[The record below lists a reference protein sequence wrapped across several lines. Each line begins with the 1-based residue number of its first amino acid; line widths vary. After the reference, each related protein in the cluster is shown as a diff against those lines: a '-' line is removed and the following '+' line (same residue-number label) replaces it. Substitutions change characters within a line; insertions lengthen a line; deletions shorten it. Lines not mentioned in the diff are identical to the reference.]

1 MSVTLEAALAM
12 RTPKWSASTLPD
24 PIVRHG
30 NGRAGNGR
38 GAYTRTQPSGN
49 ASLDALLPGGGWPL
63 GSLVE
68 ILVDR
73 AGEAELGLV
82 LPALAAF
89 TRSGRR
95 VAMIAPPFA
104 PDPLALTAAGVDLK
118 RIIQIDSSQTELHWS
133 AEQSLRAGCC
143 ASVLHWL
150 PEHDYRKL
158 RRLQLAAEAG
168 GSLAFV
174 FSAARAV
181 TQPSP
186 AALRLRLLHSLVGPR
201 IEVIKCRG
209 IIDQHQ
215 ISRVSLPTGNAQ
227 GSEAVHPV
235 PASQAFRGSLPARH
249 NVSVQ

>member
-1 MSVTLEAALAM
+1 MSVTLAAPLAM
-12 RTPKWSASTLPD
+12 RTPKWSTSTLPD
-24 PIVRHG
+24 SISRHG
-30 NGRAGNGR
+30 NGRADTSR

-104 PDPLALTAAGVDLK
+104 PDTLALTAAGVDLK
-118 RIIQIDSSQTELHWS
+118 RIIQIDSSQAELHWS

-174 FSAARAV
+174 FSAAEAV
-181 TQPSP
+181 MQPSP
-186 AALRLRLLHSLVGPR
+186 AALRLRLLHSLGGPR

-215 ISRVSLPTGNAQ
+215 LRRVSLPTGDAQ
-227 GSEAVHPV
+227 ANETVHPFHT
-235 PASQAFRGSLPARH
+235 SKGFGGSLPARH

>member
-1 MSVTLEAALAM
+1 MSLNFAAPLSLPPPTWS
-12 RTPKWSASTLPD
+12 TPALSGSVGSPGSRRLDGA
-24 PIVRHG
+24 H
-30 NGRAGNGR
+30 RAFI
-38 GAYTRTQPSGN
+38 RTQPSGN
-49 ASLDALLPGGGWPL
+49 ASLDTLLPGGGWPL

-68 ILVDR
+68 ILIER

-95 VAMIAPPFA
+95 VAMIAPPFI
-104 PDPLALTAAGVDLK
+104 PDPSALETAGVDLK
-118 RIIQIDSSQTELHWS
+118 RLIQIDADDAELHWS

-174 FSAARAV
+174 FGSVQAAR
-181 TQPSP
+181 QSSP
-186 AALRLRLLHSLVGPR
+186 AALRLRLVNYAGGPR

-209 IIDQHQ
+209 ILDQPQ
-215 ISRVSLPTGNAQ
+215 DQRISVPTG
-227 GSEAVHPV
+227 
-235 PASQAFRGSLPARH
+235 SQKSVDRSGHFRAEQAAGGSLRPDLGMA
-249 NVSVQ
+249 VQ

>member
-1 MSVTLEAALAM
+1 MSVTLAAALAV
-12 RTPKWSASTLPD
+12 RTPKWSTSTLPD
-24 PIVRHG
+24 PIRCHG
-30 NGRAGNGR
+30 DGRADFGR

-49 ASLDALLPGGGWPL
+49 SSLDALLPGGGWPL

-118 RIIQIDSSQTELHWS
+118 RIIQIDASQAELHWS

-143 ASVLHWL
+143 ASVLHWM
-150 PEHDYRKL
+150 PEHDYRRL
-158 RRLQLAAEAG
+158 RGLQLAAEAG

-174 FSAARAV
+174 FSVADAAM
-181 TQPSP
+181 QPSP
-186 AALRLRLLHSLVGPR
+186 AALRLSLVHAPGGPR

-209 IIDQHQ
+209 IIDQRQ
-215 ISRVSLPTGNAQ
+215 IWRVSPPTGNAQ
-227 GSEAVHPV
+227 GSEAIGPV
-235 PASQAFRGSLPARH
+235 RASQAFGRPLPARH
-249 NVSVQ
+249 DVSVQ